1 MVNVIDVHKTFK
13 SRKRTV
19 KAVDGA
25 NFSAKPGR
33 VFGLLGPNGAGKTTT
48 LRMISTLL
56 KPNKGKVEVYGY
68 DTVKNPTEVRKR
80 IGFLTSDMKLSGNLS
95 PRELLYFFAELSK
108 VPRDKAKERINE
120 LASYLDM
127 ESFLDE
133 TVKKLSTGMKQ
144 KASLAVSLIHDPE
157 VIVFDEPTNGL
168 DILTARTVTEFIKDF
183 RDQQKTVIISTH
195 VMSVAEKLCD
205 DVAIILEGKLVEN
218 DNISNLYEKY
228 KTDDLEEIFF
238 RVAETQGVTQNV

>member
-1 MVNVIDVHKTFK
+1 MVKVIDVHKTFK

-25 NFSAKPGR
+25 TFTAKPGR

-56 KPNKGKVEVYGY
+56 KPDKGRVEVFGF

-95 PRELLYFFAELSK
+95 PRELLYFFADLSK
-108 VPRDKAKERINE
+108 VPRKKAKEKIHE

-144 KASLAVSLIHDPE
+144 KASLAVSLIHDPD

-218 DNISNLYEKY
+218 NDISSLYSKY
-228 KTDDLEEIFF
+228 DTEDLEEVFF
-238 RVAETQGVTQNV
+238 EVARSQGVIEGV

>member
-68 DTVKNPTEVRKR
+68 DTAKNPTEVRKR

-108 VPRDKAKERINE
+108 VPKDKAKERINE

>member
-1 MVNVIDVHKTFK
+1 MVKVTDVHKTFR

-25 NFSAKPGR
+25 TFIAKPGR

-56 KPNKGKVEVYGY
+56 KPDKGKVEVFGF
-68 DTVKNPTEVRKR
+68 DTIKNPTEVRKR

-95 PRELLYFFAELSK
+95 PRDLLYFFADLSK
-108 VPRDKAKERINE
+108 VPRKRAKERIKE

-127 ESFLDE
+127 ENFLDE

-144 KASLAVSLIHDPE
+144 KASLAVSLIHDPD

-168 DILTARTVTEFIKDF
+168 DILTARTVTDFIKDF
-183 RDQQKTVIISTH
+183 RDQKKNVIISTH

-205 DVAIILEGKLVEN
+205 DVAIILDGKLVEN
-218 DNISNLYEKY
+218 NNIESLYDKY
-228 KTDDLEEIFF
+228 DTNDLEDIFF
-238 RVAETQGVTQNV
+238 KVAESQGVTESV

>member
-1 MVNVIDVHKTFK
+1 MVKVTDVHKTFR

-25 NFSAKPGR
+25 TFIAKPGR

-56 KPNKGKVEVYGY
+56 KPDKGKVEVFGF
-68 DTVKNPTEVRKR
+68 DTIKNPTEVRKR

-95 PRELLYFFAELSK
+95 PRDLLYFFADLSK
-108 VPRDKAKERINE
+108 VPRKRAKERIKE

-127 ESFLDE
+127 ENFLDE

-144 KASLAVSLIHDPE
+144 KASLAVSLIHDPD

-168 DILTARTVTEFIKDF
+168 DILTARTVTDFIKDF
-183 RDQQKTVIISTH
+183 RDQKKTVIISTH

-205 DVAIILEGKLVEN
+205 DVAIILDGKLVEN
-218 DNISNLYEKY
+218 NNIESLYDKY
-228 KTDDLEEIFF
+228 DTNDLEDIFF
-238 RVAETQGVTQNV
+238 KVAESQGVTESV

>member
-1 MVNVIDVHKTFK
+1 MVKVSDVHKTFR

-25 NFSAKPGR
+25 TFMAKPGR

-56 KPNKGKVEVYGY
+56 KPDKGKVEVFGF
-68 DTVKNPTEVRKR
+68 DTIKNPTEVRKR

-95 PRELLYFFAELSK
+95 PRDLLYFFADLSK
-108 VPRDKAKERINE
+108 VPRKRAKERIKE

-127 ESFLDE
+127 ENFLDE

-144 KASLAVSLIHDPE
+144 KASLAVSLIHDPD

-168 DILTARTVTEFIKDF
+168 DILTARTVTDFIKDF
-183 RDQQKTVIISTH
+183 RDQKKTVIISTH

-205 DVAIILEGKLVEN
+205 DVAIILDGKLVEN
-218 DNISNLYEKY
+218 NNIESLYDKY
-228 KTDDLEEIFF
+228 DTNDLEDIFF
-238 RVAETQGVTQNV
+238 KVAESQGVTESV